1 MTDVVRDIHNNV
13 TMNIVR
19 IVDDKQKGLRKGVVR
34 MIDVSEDD
42 KKSKR
47 AIHDKKE
54 EKDVSL
60 DLFSL
65 ESLRYWDVKMP
76 PVKKKRFG
84 LPVPVGGVKGTMH
97 KVGLGNVFNKK
108 RRITIELYKKITPAQ
123 AKKNKEQ
130 ERRVFQKLHPRAS
143 MVNVEGLQDTS
154 LPPLDDEDFIIFRI
168 LKEMKP
174 GAKDW
179 HDDDSE
185 TTAMPNGALESHKL
199 KVYDA
204 TNYGDG
210 YEEAGSVS
218 QWKERHRSRISTVK
232 INKFESHLVELKLRS
247 GADGDLVRE
256 LCFKDPHEVET
267 FLETFSKMQ
276 ELMTA
281 RGDRLAAERRM
292 MILSKSPPR
301 KKKESNVDDVGGTKK
316 AGGLLSSLTFG
327 RKEEEECYSNIVNL
341 LVEIV
346 SATNLPVAGK
356 LKKRL
361 RQ

>member
-1 MTDVVRDIHNNV
+1 MAEVVKDIHNNV

-19 IVDDKQKGLRKGVVR
+19 MVDDKQKDLRKGVVR
-34 MIDVSEDD
+34 MIDVPAGD

-47 AIHDKKE
+47 FANTDKKNE
-54 EKDVSL
+54 NVDM

-65 ESLRYWDVKMP
+65 ESLRYWDVRMP

-84 LPVPVGGVKGTMH
+84 LPVPVGGVKATMH
-97 KVGLGNVFNKK
+97 KVGLGKVFNKK
-108 RRITIELYKKITPAQ
+108 RRITIELYKKVTPAQ

-143 MVNVEGLQDTS
+143 MADIEGLEDTS
-154 LPPLDDEDFIIFRI
+154 VPPLEDEDFILFRI

-210 YEEAGSVS
+210 YEEAGSAS
-218 QWKERHRSRISTVK
+218 QWKERHRSRISTVE
-232 INKFESHLVELKLRS
+232 IISFESRLVELKLRC
-247 GADGDLVRE
+247 GDDGDLQRE
-256 LCFKDPHEVET
+256 LCFEDPHEVET
-267 FLETFSKMQ
+267 FLKTFDKMR
-276 ELMTA
+276 ELMSV
-281 RGDRLAAERRM
+281 RGSRLAAEQRM
-292 MILSKSPPR
+292 VNLSKSP
-301 KKKESNVDDVGGTKK
+301 G
-316 AGGLLSSLTFG
+316 
-327 RKEEEECYSNIVNL
+327 
-341 LVEIV
+341 
-346 SATNLPVAGK
+346 
-356 LKKRL
+356 
-361 RQ
+361 